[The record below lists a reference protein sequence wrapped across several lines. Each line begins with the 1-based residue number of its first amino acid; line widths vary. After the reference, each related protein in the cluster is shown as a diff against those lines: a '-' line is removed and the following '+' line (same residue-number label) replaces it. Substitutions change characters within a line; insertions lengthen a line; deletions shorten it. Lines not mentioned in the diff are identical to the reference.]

1 MRKLLT
7 RRYYSDKRQ
16 QATAK
21 TKALFALGVVSIVW
35 GTTWVASKQAVQNM
49 PALQMAGMRQFM
61 GGVLFIV
68 YFLLKKQQLPR
79 GKQWITI
86 LILSLLN
93 FMLSNGLS
101 TWGVKYISS
110 GLGSIISAIFPLWV
124 VIISRFAGKR
134 LPQKALL
141 GMLFGFSGV
150 CLIFYEHLKDFL
162 NPDFKFGIL
171 LSLVSTVTWAFG
183 TLYTKKHVVNFNP
196 YVSLGFQMF
205 ISGIVLFTVA
215 FVTGNTVPFTAIPA
229 TSWWAIGYLL
239 LFGSLI
245 TFVAYIYTLQHL
257 PATLASVYAYINP
270 IVAVLLGALILNEKL
285 TIFIA
290 AGGAI
295 TLAGVYIV
303 NNSIN
308 KKLILEAK
316 EAVI

>member
-124 VIISRFAGKR
+124 VIIS
-134 LPQKALL
+134 
-141 GMLFGFSGV
+141 
-150 CLIFYEHLKDFL
+150 
-162 NPDFKFGIL
+162 
-171 LSLVSTVTWAFG
+171 
-183 TLYTKKHVVNFNP
+183 
-196 YVSLGFQMF
+196 
-205 ISGIVLFTVA
+205 
-215 FVTGNTVPFTAIPA
+215 
-229 TSWWAIGYLL
+229 
-239 LFGSLI
+239 
-245 TFVAYIYTLQHL
+245 
-257 PATLASVYAYINP
+257 
-270 IVAVLLGALILNEKL
+270 
-285 TIFIA
+285 
-290 AGGAI
+290 
-295 TLAGVYIV
+295 
-303 NNSIN
+303 
-308 KKLILEAK
+308 
-316 EAVI
+316 